1 MDVHVLY
8 AYSYHNDERAR
19 NVLDFLIPFDADKGG
34 NGECSMFYPIG
45 ARGQSKLTPEAIRD
59 NVVKRDYDILKALKG

>member
-34 NGECSMFYPIG
+34 NGECSMFNPIG
-45 ARGQSKLTPEAIRD
+45 AKGQTKL
-59 NVVKRDYDILKALKG
+59 